1 MATPKYLIQE
11 RKGQRS
17 HLYIWNPVLAKKKGF
32 RPITV
37 KEAQKYIEDPNY
49 QAKDEYADFEEDL
62 GDSDETAADDGY
74 VSNDDEDNE
83 ILDSLD
89 ADTVSPLAE
98 NEGGPLEVTQDDILA
113 DEVKQINRFKKKAS
127 IEEYMLRKY
136 EIPMLQME
144 ELSEMKQQ
152 AHSTLAT
159 LAASNSLYK
168 K

>member
-17 HLYIWNPVLAKKKGF
+17 HLYVWTPILAKKEGM
-32 RPITV
+32 RPITI
-37 KEAQKYIEDPNY
+37 KEAKKYLENPNY
-49 QAKDEYADFEEDL
+49 QGQDEYADFEEDD
-62 GDSDETAADDGY
+62 GSSDEVTDEGY
-74 VSNDDEDNE
+74 ISDEDEDNA
-83 ILDSLD
+83 ILDDLS
-89 ADTVSPLAE
+89 AEKGSPLAD
-98 NEGGPLEVTQDDILA
+98 NEGTPLEVTQEDLLKE
-113 DEVKQINRFKKKAS
+113 EVTQINRFKKKAS

-144 ELSEMKQQ
+144 GLDEMKQQ

-159 LAASNSLYK
+159 LAQSNSLYK

>member
-11 RKGQRS
+11 RKGQKPYV
-17 HLYIWNPVLAKKKGF
+17 YIWTPVLAKKEGF

-37 KEAQKYIEDPNY
+37 KEAQKYLKDPNY
-49 QAKDEYADFEEDL
+49 RGQDEYAEFEEDL
-62 GDSDETAADDGY
+62 GEEEKATDDGY
-74 VSNDDEDNE
+74 VSDEEEDNA
-83 ILDSLD
+83 ILDDLNK
-89 ADTVSPLAE
+89 DTVSPLA
-98 NEGGPLEVTQDDILA
+98 NAEGTPLEVTQDDLLKEEIT
-113 DEVKQINRFKKKAS
+113 QINRFKKKSS

-136 EIPMLQME
+136 ELPMLPMDH
-144 ELSEMKQQ
+144 LDEMKQQ

>member
-1 MATPKYLIQE
+1 MARPKYLIQE

-17 HLYIWNPVLAKKKGF
+17 HLYIWTPILAKKKDM

-37 KEAQKYIEDPNY
+37 KEAQKYIDDPNY
-49 QAKDEYADFEEDL
+49 MGEIAEEDFEEDL
-62 GDSDETAADDGY
+62 GDGF
-74 VSNDDEDNE
+74 VSADEDNA
-83 ILDSLD
+83 ILDELES
-89 ADTVSPLAE
+89 DTVSPLATG
-98 NEGGPLEVTQDDILA
+98 EGKPLEVTQDDLLKE
-113 DEVKQINRFKKKAS
+113 EVTQINRFKKKSS

-136 EIPMLQME
+136 ELPMLPMDN
-144 ELSEMKQQ
+144 LDEMKQQ